1 MIVKMEEYDIL
12 IRASSGLTEH
22 CSVDDCEG
30 KAAFNLHIINDSNH
44 FIRIGHDFCGKHLML
59 NVIDYMTRS

>member
-1 MIVKMEEYDIL
+1 MIVKMEEYNIC
-12 IRASSGLTEH
+12 IRASSVLTEQ

-44 FIRIGHDFCGKHLML
+44 FIGELFSEITLPVPIPKYLEISL
-59 NVIDYMTRS
+59 